1 VYSSS
6 ATCTD
11 CEVGDPQNNIVE
23 FNWPEVSWSSTEVAT
38 VIYEVNTILNVT
50 VTTTEY
56 AELTGVGTGG
66 TLSLASNDASFWD
79 SLLSTTGVVVVDG
92 TPTLT
97 LKPTIYTNPGA
108 FITVTAV
115 L

>member
-1 VYSSS
+1 MSSS
-6 ATCTD
+6 SVVCTD

-23 FNWPEVSWSSTEVAT
+23 FNWPSVSWSSTEVAT
-38 VIYEVNTILNVT
+38 VVYQVNTILDVT
-50 VTTTEY
+50 VITTEY

-66 TLSLASNDASFWD
+66 TLSLASNDASFWN
-79 SLLSTTGVVVVDG
+79 SLLHTTGVVVVDG

-97 LKPTIYTNPGA
+97 LKPTIYTDPGA